1 MSYCSKI
8 WVVGAS
14 GRLGSALVERLKSN
28 TKYIVL
34 VSDEDVRVEDRD
46 QVLSFADRNHPGIII
61 NCAGLTDVNKCEE
74 FPEEAYKVNAL
85 GARNLAIAARKLD
98 AKMIQIS
105 TDDVF
110 NGKDM
115 TALCEFDTP
124 EPVTMYGKSKLA
136 GEKLVA
142 ELTDKHVIV
151 RSSWVYGVK
160 KDFVKEILDKA
171 KNHEKIL
178 LPGNEFSSPTSADA
192 LAGFV
197 EVLMN
202 TSEYGIFHASCEGCC
217 TRAEF
222 AREILRQANIKDVTV
237 ETTSDSL
244 KLRPNYTLLDN
255 MMLRITNLYKMPEWK
270 EALADYLAKGKEIID
285 AK

>member
-8 WVVGAS
+8 WVVGAN
-14 GRLGSALVERLKSN
+14 GRLGSALVERLKAN

-34 VSDEDVRVEDRD
+34 VSDTDVPVEDREK
-46 QVLSFADRNHPGIII
+46 VLSFADRNHPGIII

-85 GARNLAIAARKLD
+85 GARNLAIAARKVD

-105 TDDVF
+105 TDDVY

-124 EPVTMYGKSKLA
+124 EPITMYGKSKLA
-136 GEKLVA
+136 GEKLVS

-160 KDFVKEILDKA
+160 KDFVKEILTKA
-171 KNHEKIL
+171 RNHENIM

-192 LAGFV
+192 LAGFI

-222 AREILRQANIKDVTV
+222 AREILRQANITDVTV
-237 ETTSDSL
+237 ETTADSL

-270 EALADYLAKGKEIID
+270 EALSEYLAKGKENSD